1 MKYQKVIMSADESP
15 GENQTDDVLIA
26 EYGMSRPLVLQW
38 TVVSILGFVVAL
50 FGLLLLYYGV
60 TGDATGTELVVTPD
74 TGWWNL
80 GLTIAVLVGVL
91 LLVIVPHELCHGF
104 GIRFFGGE
112 PRFGLGVAYFVFP
125 YAFATTETRFSRNQF
140 IAIALAPLVL
150 LSLLGVP
157 LMLVFEWPW
166 LALPLA
172 LNAGGAVGDLWMALT
187 LMRYPP
193 AVTVVDTTTG
203 LEIYGT
209 PSLERTE
216 TAPATVVWD
225 LLVGIAGSIVI
236 LAVCGGILA
245 PLVLAAIGLDSF
257 TLGVPDTP
265 LLILEFVQTPDGG
278 IEFTMGTGI
287 LAVGVFTGICYAY
300 LRASGRR

>member
-1 MKYQKVIMSADESP
+1 MTVGKSP
-15 GENQTDDVLIA
+15 DGDQTDDVLIA
-26 EYGMSRPLVLQW
+26 EYGMSRSLVIQW
-38 TVVSILGFVVAL
+38 TIVSILGFVVAL

-60 TGDATGTELVVTPD
+60 TGDAGGTELVVTPD

-80 GLTIAVLVGVL
+80 GLTIVVLVGVL
-91 LLVIVPHELCHGF
+91 LLVIVPHELCHGL
-104 GIRFFGGE
+104 GIRFFDGE

-140 IAIALAPLVL
+140 IAIALSPLVI

-209 PSLERTE
+209 SLLTRTT
-216 TAPATVVWD
+216 TAPAAVVWD
-225 LLVGIAGSIVI
+225 LFVGIAGGIVT
-236 LAVCGGILA
+236 LAVCAGILA

-265 LLILEFVQTPDGG
+265 LLILEFVQTPEGG

-287 LAVGVFTGICYAY
+287 FAVGVFIGICYAY
-300 LRASGRR
+300 LRASERR

>member
-1 MKYQKVIMSADESP
+1 MTAGESP
-15 GENQTDDVLIA
+15 GEDQTDDVLIA

-38 TVVSILGFVVAL
+38 TVVSLLGFVVAL

-60 TGDATGTELVVTPD
+60 TGDAAGTELVVTPD

-80 GLTIAVLVGVL
+80 GLTIGVLVGVL
-91 LLVIVPHELCHGF
+91 LLVIVPHELCHGL

-140 IAIALAPLVL
+140 IVIALAPLVI
-150 LSLLGVP
+150 LSVLGVP
-157 LMLVFEWPW
+157 VMLVFEWPW

-172 LNAGGAVGDLWMALT
+172 LNAGGAVGDLWMVLT
-187 LMRYPP
+187 LLSYPST
-193 AVTVVDTTTG
+193 VTVVDTTTG
-203 LEIYGT
+203 LEIYGAS
-209 PSLERTE
+209 SLGKTE

-225 LLVGIAGSIVI
+225 LLVGIAGSVVI
-236 LAVCGGILA
+236 LAVFGGILA
-245 PLVLAAIGLDSF
+245 PLILAAIGVQSF

-265 LLILEFVQTPDGG
+265 LLIFEFIHASDGSV
-278 IEFTMGTGI
+278 EFTMGSGI
-287 LAVGVFTGICYAY
+287 LAVGVFIGISYAY
-300 LRASGRR
+300 LRASRRR

>member
-1 MKYQKVIMSADESP
+1 MTVGESP
-15 GENQTDDVLIA
+15 REDQPDDVLIA
-26 EYGMSRPLVLQW
+26 EYGMSRPLILQW
-38 TVVSILGFVVAL
+38 TVVSMLGFVVAL
-50 FGLLLLYYGV
+50 FGLLLLYYV
-60 TGDATGTELVVTPD
+60 STGDTAGTELVVTPD

-80 GLTIAVLVGVL
+80 GLTIVVLVGML
-91 LLVIVPHELCHGF
+91 LLVIVPHELCHGV

-125 YAFATTETRFSRNQF
+125 YAFATTETRFSRDQF

-150 LSLLGVP
+150 LSLVGVP
-157 LMLVFEWPW
+157 VMIVFEWRW

-193 AVTVVDTTTG
+193 SVTVVDTRTG

-216 TAPATVVWD
+216 TAPAVVVWD
-225 LLVGIAGSIVI
+225 LLVGIAGGVVI

-257 TLGVPDTP
+257 TLGVPNSR
-265 LLILEFVQTPDGG
+265 LLILEFVQSPDGG

-287 LAVGVFTGICYAY
+287 LAFGVFIGICYAY
-300 LRASGRR
+300 FRASGRR